1 MKENY
6 ILLPIEGE
14 QIPTKTKVG
23 KLQIKGMYRLAQVIL
38 PVASDLPPFD
48 AVKPEQHVNGMI
60 DYMYSDDKGA
70 ILILLKIFAFT
81 PRFVIRGIM
90 HVVEGGSKWK
100 GSAGAV
106 FRMLQIALKG
116 LIFTLYYSD
125 FTEGKIIHRALDY
138 DAKIVR

>member
-14 QIPTKTKVG
+14 QIPSKTKLG
-23 KLQIKGMYRLAQVIL
+23 KLHIKGMHRLAQVIL
-38 PVASDLPPFD
+38 PAASDLPSFEK
-48 AVKPEQHVNGMI
+48 VEPEQYVNGMI
-60 DYMYSDDKGA
+60 DYMYSDDRAA
-70 ILILLKIFAFT
+70 ILILLNLFAFT

-90 HVVEGGSKWK
+90 HTIEGGAKWK
-100 GSAGAV
+100 GSAGAL

-125 FTEGKIIHRALDY
+125 FTEGKIIHKALAY

>member
-6 ILLPIEGE
+6 IILPIEGE
-14 QIPTKTKVG
+14 QIPTRTRVG
-23 KLQIKGMYRLAQVIL
+23 KLQVKGMYRLAQVIL
-38 PVASDLPPFD
+38 PASSDLPPFEE
-48 AVKPEQHVNGMI
+48 VKPEQYVNGMI
-60 DYMYSDDKGA
+60 DYMYPDDKGA
-70 ILILLKIFAFT
+70 ILVLLKIFAFS

-90 HVVEGGSKWK
+90 HMVEGGAKWK

-125 FTEGKIIHRALDY
+125 FTEGKIIHNALGY